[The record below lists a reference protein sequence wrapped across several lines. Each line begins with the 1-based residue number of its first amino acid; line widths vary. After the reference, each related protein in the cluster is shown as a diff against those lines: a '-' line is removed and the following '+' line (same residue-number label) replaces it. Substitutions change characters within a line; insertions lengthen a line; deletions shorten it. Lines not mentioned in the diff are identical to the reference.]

1 MNEQQIY
8 AILNNIFRTYF
19 KRDGFDLK
27 ADTVATQISGWDSM
41 THVQIIILVEKEFQI
56 RFKHS
61 EIANFDNVGD
71 MVAAI
76 LKRKGDE

>member
-8 AILNNIFRTYF
+8 EKLNSIFSDYF

-27 ADTVATQISGWDSM
+27 PQTVATDIPGWDSM
-41 THVQIIILVEKEFQI
+41 SHVQIIITVEKQMQL

-76 LKRKGDE
+76 LKRKGTE